1 MTEAL
6 ERMREDWNLR
16 ARLDAHFFV
25 AFGRRN
31 QTDEEFFATAGEQVR
46 ALGAELKRLPPARP
60 RSRRALEIGCG
71 PGRLMRPMSRH
82 FGEIHGVD
90 ISDEMIELA
99 RRNLAGIAHAHAHHA
114 PNSDLAAFADSSFDF
129 VYSYAVFQHIPS
141 RDAVFG
147 YLREAARVLKPAGI
161 LRCQINGLPKTAKA
175 YDTWSGVRVAPGE
188 IREFTRPNGLALL
201 ALEGLG
207 TQYMWATLRKGACW
221 FEGPKLEPR
230 IRRITNAQNSEPTVP
245 ISGPYASIAL
255 WVQGLPRDA
264 DLESLGVTVSG
275 LGATTCYLGSPE
287 PDGMRQLNAYLPAG
301 LSTGLAAVEIRYL
314 GEPLCPAAVVRLM
327 QPGPLVPRLISLND
341 GVDLMSGTRIVTGT
355 LKATFEEVREPEQL
369 RVTIGGLP
377 ARELD
382 LFCTDPRLPRY
393 ELNFQLP
400 EGIANGPAEVALD
413 LGEKPL
419 ARVMVDVQSTG
430 DSEISLR

>member
-1 MTEAL
+1 MNETL

-31 QTDEEFFATAGEQVR
+31 QSGDEFFATAAEQVR
-46 ALGAELKRLPPARP
+46 ALEAELKRLPPAP
-60 RSRRALEIGCG
+60 WRSRRALEIGCG
-71 PGRLMRPMSRH
+71 PGRLMRPMSHH

-90 ISDEMIELA
+90 ISDEMIEIA
-99 RRNLAGIAHAHAHHA
+99 RKNLTSIPHAHPHHA
-114 PNSDLAAFADSSFDF
+114 PSSDLGGFADSSFDF

-141 RDAVFG
+141 RDVVFG
-147 YLREAARVLKPAGI
+147 YLREAARVLKPSGI
-161 LRCQINGLPKTAKA
+161 LRCQINGLPKTAKQ
-175 YDTWSGVRVAPGE
+175 YDTWSGVRVAPEE
-188 IREFTRPNGLALL
+188 IREFAGPNGLALL

-207 TQYMWATLRKGACW
+207 TQYMWATFRKGGCW
-221 FEGPKLEPR
+221 FEGPKLEPM

-245 ISGPYASIAL
+245 IGGPYSSIAL

-264 DLESLGVTVSG
+264 DLESLGVRVG
-275 LGATTCYLGSPE
+275 CRAATTCYLGNPE
-287 PDGMRQLNAYLPAG
+287 PDGMRQLNAYLPEG
-301 LSTGLAAVEIRYL
+301 LSTGLAPVEILSR
-314 GEPLCPAAVVRLM
+314 GERLCPPAVVRLM
-327 QPGPLVPRLISLND
+327 RPGPLVPRLISLSD

-355 LKATFEEVREPEQL
+355 LKATFEEVREPERL

-400 EGIANGPAEVALD
+400 EGIPNGPAEAALQ
-413 LGEKPL
+413 LGARPL

-430 DSEISLR
+430 DSAISLR

>member
-1 MTEAL
+1 MSDTL

-46 ALGAELKRLPPARP
+46 ALETELKRLPPAPP

-90 ISDEMIELA
+90 ISDEMIGIA
-99 RRNLAGIAHAHAHHA
+99 RRNLAGIPHAHPHHA

-129 VYSYAVFQHIPS
+129 IYSYAVFQHIPS
-141 RDAVFG
+141 RDVVFG

-161 LRCQINGLPKTAKA
+161 LRCQINGLPKTAKQ
-175 YDTWSGVRVAPGE
+175 YDTWSGVRVEPGE
-188 IREFTRPNGLALL
+188 IREFAGPNGMALL

-221 FEGPKLEPR
+221 FTGAELEPR
-230 IRRITNAQNSEPTVP
+230 IRRITNAQNSEPAVP
-245 ISGPYASIAL
+245 IRGPYASIAL
-255 WVQGLPRDA
+255 WVQGLPPDA
-264 DLESLGVTVSG
+264 DLESLGVRVG
-275 LGATTCYLGSPE
+275 GRAATTCYLGNPE
-287 PDGMRQLNAYLPAG
+287 PDGMRQLNAYLPEG
-301 LSTGLAAVEIRYL
+301 LSTGLTPVEIL
-314 GEPLCPAAVVRLM
+314 SHGESLCPPAIVRLM
-327 QPGPLVPRLISLND
+327 QPGPLVPRLISLSD
-341 GVDLMSGTRIVTGT
+341 GVDLMSGMRIVTGT
-355 LKATFEEVREPEQL
+355 LKATFEEVRDPERL
-369 RVTIGGLP
+369 RVTIGGVP

-400 EGIANGPAEVALD
+400 DGIPNGSAEVL
-413 LGEKPL
+413 LEHGPRVL
-419 ARVMVDVQSTG
+419 ARVSVEVA
-430 DSEISLR
+430 R